1 MTDRLTRPQ
10 SRLLLGAVA
19 GLTVVLAIVVRFA
32 FINQVS
38 GDYRSFVSP
47 WYDQL
52 ASSGFA
58 GLGSS
63 FSNYNPPYLYLLAAV
78 TYLPLPKIVAIKAIS
93 MLFDVVLAGFA
104 ALIVRE
110 RFRRPLL
117 PLVTFAAVLFA
128 PTVVINSSAWGQ
140 CDSVYAAFCL
150 GSLYFLIRRRPWWA
164 CIFFALGLSFKLQAI
179 FFLPVLIIVMVVN
192 KERLRALLAVP
203 AVFAVMLLPAAI
215 AGRDMVSL
223 LSIYPDQITTG
234 GTATGFR
241 SNAAGSVGRGG
252 VGGGGG
258 DGFQGFGPG
267 GAQVGGS
274 NSDLTQN
281 APTFYQWLGS
291 GASTVW
297 KYIGLVA
304 AGLMVL
310 FAGVVSW
317 PRRRRLTTAEIVVL
331 ATTLVLAVP
340 FLLPQMHERYFYLA
354 DVLSIVMAFFVRR
367 YWPVAIL
374 VSLCSLL
381 SYAPFLW
388 GSTPVALPLVAFGEF
403 LAVLATLWVFLSI
416 MRDPEQSALIRVI
429 PGGQRNGVESAGQ
442 SPGHPWPIR

>member
-1 MTDRLTRPQ
+1 M
-10 SRLLLGAVA
+10 
-19 GLTVVLAIVVRFA
+19 
-32 FINQVS
+32 
-38 GDYRSFVSP
+38 
-47 WYDQL
+47 
-52 ASSGFA
+52 
-58 GLGSS
+58 
-63 FSNYNPPYLYLLAAV
+63 
-78 TYLPLPKIVAIKAIS
+78 
-93 MLFDVVLAGFA
+93 
-104 ALIVRE
+104 
-110 RFRRPLL
+110 
-117 PLVTFAAVLFA
+117 
-128 PTVVINSSAWGQ
+128 
-140 CDSVYAAFCL
+140 
-150 GSLYFLIRRRPWWA
+150 
-164 CIFFALGLSFKLQAI
+164 
-179 FFLPVLIIVMVVN
+179 
-192 KERLRALLAVP
+192 
-203 AVFAVMLLPAAI
+203 
-215 AGRDMVSL
+215 
-223 LSIYPDQITTG
+223 
-234 GTATGFR
+234 
-241 SNAAGSVGRGG
+241 
-252 VGGGGG
+252 
-258 DGFQGFGPG
+258 
-267 GAQVGGS
+267 
-274 NSDLTQN
+274 
-281 APTFYQWLGS
+281 
-291 GASTVW
+291 W